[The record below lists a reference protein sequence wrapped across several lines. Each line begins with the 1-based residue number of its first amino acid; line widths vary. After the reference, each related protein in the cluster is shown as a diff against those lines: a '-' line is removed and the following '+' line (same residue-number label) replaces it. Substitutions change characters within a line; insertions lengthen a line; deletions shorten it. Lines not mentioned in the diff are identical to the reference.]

1 MIKVLEGYKLKP
13 EADMRPVLLRL
24 RSDAMQYP
32 GFVSA
37 ENLISRR
44 DSSIVIVMSTWERVE
59 DWGTWESSDLRLKL
73 LREAEAL
80 LEDKTR
86 ATLYGI
92 MPTQG

>member
-1 MIKVLEGYKLKP
+1 MKQG
-13 EADMRPVLLRL
+13 ADMQPVLLRL

-37 ENLISRR
+37 ENLINRR
-44 DSSIVIVMSTWERVE
+44 DVSIVIVISTWERVE
-59 DWGTWESSDLRLKL
+59 DWEMWENSELRLKL
-73 LREAEAL
+73 LRETEPL

-92 MPTQG
+92 IPTQR